1 MKNNRVLLLIIIILS
16 FICILSISS
25 VSATDVS
32 GGNLSDLDNAIKNSD
47 DGQVSLSGDIQASY
61 QDHNHDNGIVIDK
74 SVTIEGN
81 NHKINLLS
89 VFQSESSRAFYVSGN
104 LTLKNLEINNGH
116 VSGSDMGGVIYV
128 TSTGKLTVTNVTFVN
143 SKAFLGSAIYNS
155 GTAIVQNSTFRD
167 MDAKDMTVFGSVIC
181 TDTFNAKL
189 YVSDSIF
196 KNNVHIAAIYSDTS
210 RYISVYNSVFENNTG
225 AFMPIIQVQSVN
237 EFIVDS
243 CTFMNNK
250 RDSLISPTMAN
261 FKLVSTLFMDNDVKN
276 AVIDYVRED
285 SYVDS
290 NVFIGNNKNNGVVI
304 NSHKSA
310 VISNNYFGTNDA
322 SNKVIGS
329 TPINNIQL
337 HIVGENNIDY
347 NNLSIANYTHVFAYL
362 SGNTDKLPVFNVNI
376 ASNSKIKLN
385 QSQITF
391 KDNIPA
397 QIDFLPIKSGA
408 GSIVIGSNYDVPLN
422 IFNFTVE
429 YIILKNYT
437 LDVDVD
443 DITYGDILNIN
454 SSVVDENG
462 NSVSGIVKINIGGIY
477 YNLTLIDGKGTLQ
490 VSKVSA
496 GEHNLNATYEDT
508 TYFYNDANLIKTFN
522 VAKANLAPL
531 INVYDI
537 NVGQVEVV
545 TVSNLPSDLE
555 RSISIVISGSG
566 GETKIVDGV
575 AKRSFSGLSVGSKSV
590 LISYYGDSNYNS
602 FKTNAYFYVSKQS
615 NPDPVNPPS
624 PIVPDPADPTPDPV
638 KPDPI
643 TPDRPNVPT
652 GPDSPDVPVGPVGPI
667 GPIGPVGP
675 VSPVGPDNPVGPV
688 NPFDPFSPDSVPD
701 SSENQGDSSNSDSN
715 SGIDDNTLTP
725 SESTNSG
732 GESDAINSNNQNAQ
746 LQNALVGSS
755 NNNVASQASSNVGI
769 QDSNNAQQSSAAD
782 DSKAYEIDKNVNK
795 QIDANTFVY
804 GIIALIICVLLLI
817 VGYRRQK
824 DNNNK

>member
-1 MKNNRVLLLIIIILS
+1 MRNIRVITDSACDLSTELVKKYGITVIPLNIHIGDETFVDRSVKNSEFYKKMSLSKELPKTSHPSTETFLENYEGDEDLIVITVSSQLSSTYYTASLAQNMCEQNDKTRKIAVIDSEVGSIGQGQLAVIAAKLIEEDRSFEEIVDILEKIKKRIIFYGVLE
-16 FICILSISS
+16 
-25 VSATDVS
+25 
-32 GGNLSDLDNAIKNSD
+32 NLDNAIKNSD

-285 SYVDS
+285 SYIDS

-429 YIILKNYT
+429 YIILKKCREGWSETSFPALCLY
-437 LDVDVD
+437 DKCAF
-443 DITYGDILNIN
+443 
-454 SSVVDENG
+454 SV
-462 NSVSGIVKINIGGIY
+462 
-477 YNLTLIDGKGTLQ
+477 
-490 VSKVSA
+490 
-496 GEHNLNATYEDT
+496 
-508 TYFYNDANLIKTFN
+508 
-522 VAKANLAPL
+522 
-531 INVYDI
+531 
-537 NVGQVEVV
+537 
-545 TVSNLPSDLE
+545 
-555 RSISIVISGSG
+555 
-566 GETKIVDGV
+566 
-575 AKRSFSGLSVGSKSV
+575 
-590 LISYYGDSNYNS
+590 
-602 FKTNAYFYVSKQS
+602 
-615 NPDPVNPPS
+615 
-624 PIVPDPADPTPDPV
+624 
-638 KPDPI
+638 
-643 TPDRPNVPT
+643 
-652 GPDSPDVPVGPVGPI
+652 
-667 GPIGPVGP
+667 
-675 VSPVGPDNPVGPV
+675 
-688 NPFDPFSPDSVPD
+688 
-701 SSENQGDSSNSDSN
+701 
-715 SGIDDNTLTP
+715 
-725 SESTNSG
+725 
-732 GESDAINSNNQNAQ
+732 
-746 LQNALVGSS
+746 
-755 NNNVASQASSNVGI
+755 
-769 QDSNNAQQSSAAD
+769 
-782 DSKAYEIDKNVNK
+782 
-795 QIDANTFVY
+795 
-804 GIIALIICVLLLI
+804 
-817 VGYRRQK
+817 
-824 DNNNK
+824 